1 MIFAEDGLEMNLDCE
16 KLTIK
21 SLVEEA
27 DRHSRKLQKQ
37 ADLSEG

>member
-1 MIFAEDGLEMNLDCE
+1 MDLDCE
-16 KLTIK
+16 KLKIK

-37 ADLSEG
+37 ADLAEG

>member
-1 MIFAEDGLEMNLDCE
+1 MEMKLDCE

-21 SLVEEA
+21 SLVEEV